1 MPMSAANRYN
11 SMVNAV
17 NAQRARLQGS
27 RAEEDHWSG
36 PVARNF
42 RFDPL
47 RDLDANLALVAS
59 YLEPWDVLLDIG
71 GGAGRVSLA
80 LARRCRDVINVE
92 PSPGMRQE
100 FLESAAEA
108 GITNARLVHARW
120 PEAEGVR
127 GDVTFSADVTYFVAD
142 IVPFIQGLE
151 DASRRRVILNLW
163 SQPPPNRRAQTFEL
177 VYGEAHELSPGH
189 THLLPVLWE
198 MGILPDIRVM
208 PLLPWWERHEIA
220 TRDEAVEAALDGSWL
235 RSEGRD
241 HARRIIE
248 SHFDELFATTPQGF
262 RPLWLP
268 GMRELLITWEV
279 DARQTLP
286 ATAG

>member
-1 MPMSAANRYN
+1 MSAADKYAA
-11 SMVNAV
+11 MVNAV
-17 NAQRARLQGS
+17 NAQQARLQGA
-27 RAEEDHWSG
+27 RAGEDYWSG
-36 PVARNF
+36 PVARDF

-47 RDLDANLALVAS
+47 RDLDANLAVIAS
-59 YLEPWDVLLDIG
+59 YVEPWDVLLDIG

-120 PEAEGVR
+120 PEAEGVQ

-177 VYGEAHELSPGH
+177 VYGEGQEPSPGH

-198 MGILPDIRVM
+198 MGILPDIHVM
-208 PLLPWWERHEIA
+208 PLLPWWERHDIS
-220 TRDEAVEAALDGSWL
+220 TRDESVEAALYGSWL
-235 RSEGRD
+235 RPEDRD
-241 HARRIIE
+241 RARGVIE
-248 SHFDELFATTPQGF
+248 SHFDELFSTTAQGF

-268 GMRELLITWEV
+268 GMRELLITWEPGQ
-279 DARQTLP
+279 RL
-286 ATAG
+286 